1 MCTERARR
9 ARRRSALA
17 ALTLVPLAA
26 CNGTTSYLDA
36 QGASGHPAA
45 VLGVWLTAISGAVVA
60 IVCVAI
66 LAGIWRH
73 RGEHNAPQVEDA
85 RAKEEHDGSAGSA
98 AARREIRSGLRWI
111 YIGIGATVVVLL
123 LTFAGTMVTLDA
135 ASRPREVP
143 SLTLDVTGHQWWWE
157 VRYSD
162 LHDPSLGFVT
172 ANEVHLPI
180 GVPVRVRLHSADVIH
195 SFWLP
200 QIAGKTDVIPG
211 QVNEM
216 WLQADHA
223 GTSRGSCAEYCGLGH
238 AVMALAAT
246 AEAPAAFARWAAAR
260 RAEASPATTPALQA
274 GELVFVRSCGAC
286 HAVAGT
292 NALGRYGPDLTH
304 LASRPSIGAGA
315 LANTPENLARW
326 IRNAPA
332 LKEGSRMPALALD
345 DADLRTVVAY
355 LTTLR

>member
-1 MCTERARR
+1 MCIERSRACRSVAR
-9 ARRRSALA
+9 LA
-17 ALTLVPLAA
+17 PLLALAA

-36 QGASGHPAA
+36 QATSGHAVA
-45 VLGVWLTAISGAVVA
+45 VLGIWLTAISAAVVA

-66 LAGIWRH
+66 VAGIWRH
-73 RGEHNAPQVEDA
+73 RGEHNAPHVEDA
-85 RAKEEHDGSAGSA
+85 APERDGRGAGRET
-98 AARREIRSGLRWI
+98 ARREIRSGLGWI
-111 YIGIGATVVVLL
+111 YVGLGATIVVLL
-123 LTFAGTMVTLDA
+123 LTFGGTMVTLDA
-135 ASRPREVP
+135 ASHPREVP

-162 LHDPSLGFVT
+162 AHDPSLGFVT

-200 QIAGKTDVIPG
+200 QIAGKMDVIPG

-216 WLQADHA
+216 WLQADRA

-238 AVMALAAT
+238 AVMALPAT

-260 RAEASPATTPALQA
+260 RAEAVLAATPATRA
-274 GELVFVRSCGAC
+274 GEIVFVRSCGAC

-304 LASRPSIGAGA
+304 LASRPTIGAGA
-315 LANTPENLARW
+315 LANTPDNLARW

-332 LKEGSRMPALALD
+332 VKEGSRMPALALD
-345 DADLRTVVAY
+345 DADLRSVVAY

>member
-1 MCTERARR
+1 MSIERSRR
-9 ARRRSALA
+9 AARPRTLA
-17 ALTLVPLAA
+17 PLLAVALAA

-36 QGASGHPAA
+36 QGASGHAVA
-45 VLGVWLTAISGAVVA
+45 VLGVWLTAISAAVVA
-60 IVCVAI
+60 IVCIAI
-66 LAGIWRH
+66 VAGIWRH
-73 RGEHNAPQVEDA
+73 RGEHNAPKAEGGA
-85 RAKEEHDGSAGSA
+85 TASAERSADGET
-98 AARREIRSGLRWI
+98 ARREIRSGLRWI
-111 YIGIGATVVVLL
+111 YVGLGATIVILL
-123 LTFAGTMVTLDA
+123 LTFGGTMVTLDA
-135 ASRPREVP
+135 ASHPREVP

-172 ANEVHLPI
+172 ANEVHLPV

-200 QIAGKTDVIPG
+200 QIAGKMDVIPG

-216 WLQADHA
+216 WVEAGRA
-223 GTSRGSCAEYCGLGH
+223 GTSRGTCAEYCGLGH

-246 AEAPAAFARWAAAR
+246 AEAPATFARWAAAR
-260 RAEASPATTPALQA
+260 RAEAAPASTPAAQA
-274 GELVFVRSCGAC
+274 GEIVFVRSCGAC

-304 LASRPSIGAGA
+304 LASRPTIGAGV

-332 LKEGSRMPALALD
+332 VKEGSRMPALALD
-345 DADLRTVVAY
+345 EADLRSVVAY